1 MGEPAGLPAIAQ
13 SGSKIPPPP
22 AAASASRP
30 PRAKGFEFTFER
42 EDWTLFRSLSTLSQ
56 KAGVPVH
63 LLPRLVL
70 KELADNALDAGG
82 AVRVGKLEDGG
93 WYVEDDGPGIA
104 GDPADIAR
112 LFSIRRPLV
121 SSKLLRLPTRG
132 ALGNGLRVVV
142 GAVLA
147 SGGRLAL
154 GTRGQRLHL
163 RPQDNGETLVT
174 FEPCSRTIGTR
185 IEVHLG
191 EGLPGSGALE
201 WARSAADLAG
211 RGEAYRGRSSPHWY
225 DGEAFFD
232 LLQAAGSRS
241 VRELVAELDGCTGA
255 KAGRIT
261 RAFKGR
267 ACSSL
272 SRAEAIELLEAAQRE
287 ARLVSPQRLGY
298 VGEVDGWPPFHARGE
313 GTFRWGTIGGPCAT
327 IPFIV
332 EAWASADRS
341 AHGNTCTVLVN
352 RTPITGTVSLSRW
365 QRDLTLNGCGLSTTL
380 QAAPGRS
387 GIDLRVNI
395 ITPYM
400 PITSDGKAPNLSY
413 CGHVIRE
420 VAGMAIRRAL
430 RAEPPEPK
438 QKSSQKA
445 VVLAELDSAIAK
457 ASGNGAYRFSPRQV
471 FYVIRPLVREALGAE
486 LQWGNFETIIGDH
499 ELEQGEIAGMYRD
512 ARGTLY
518 HPHRQDSIPLGTLQV
533 ERYRRPEWTFNKIL
547 FIEKEGF
554 FEALKEAAWPERHDC
569 ALLTSKGQPT
579 RAARDLLDL
588 LGETGEE
595 ILFFAVH
602 DADAAGTLIYQS
614 LQEATRARRERRV
627 RVVNLG
633 LEPEEAVAMGLEVED
648 VEAGERRK
656 PIASYVPAD
665 WQDWLRYRRV
675 ELNAMTTPQFIG
687 WLDDKMAAFGNGKL
701 VPPAAVL
708 ANDLS
713 GGLEHRLYRQI
724 TEQILREARIDERV
738 TAALQEITL
747 PLPED
752 LLATVDQALA
762 EQPAAYWRTAVERI
776 ADEVLAAQ
784 GREGGLREHGA

>member
-1 MGEPAGLPAIAQ
+1 MAPPRTYPAHAWQQLIVDAERFLDDWAQ
-13 SGSKIPPPP
+13 Q
-22 AAASASRP
+22 AAALGWPDWELFGCHRRAPWGRIQGMGLVLLLHGDQLAALTASEAVIRRPSGAHQTWRRKPADPLHPAERCLVWELGDESLSSPRAASQRGLKNPPDRAGVSASRP
-30 PRAKGFEFTFER
+30 ARPKSPEFTFER

-63 LLPRLVL
+63 LLPKLVL

-82 AVRVGKLEDGG
+82 TVRVGQLEDGG

-132 ALGNGLRVVV
+132 RA
-142 GAVLA
+142 
-147 SGGRLAL
+147 
-154 GTRGQRLHL
+154 GQRAAGRGRRGARLGRPAGRWRPAGAGSHL
-163 RPQDNGETLVT
+163 RPQDNGDTLAAV
-174 FEPCSRTIGTR
+174 EPCARTTGTR
-185 IEVHLG
+185 IEIHLG
-191 EGLPGSGALE
+191 EGLSGSDALA
-201 WARSAADLAG
+201 WARSAAELAG
-211 RGEAYRGRSSPHWY
+211 RGEVYRGRSSPHWY

-261 RAFKGR
+261 TAFKGR

-272 SRAEAIELLEAAQRE
+272 SRAEAIALLEAAQQQ
-287 ARLVSPQRLGY
+287 ARPVSPSRLGH
-298 VGEVDGWPPFHARGE
+298 VGEVEGWPPFHARGE
-313 GTFRWGTIGGPCAT
+313 GTFRCGGIGGPRAT
-327 IPFIV
+327 IPFVV
-332 EAWASADRS
+332 EAWASAERD
-341 AHGNTCTVLVN
+341 AYGNSCSVLVN

-365 QRDLTLNGCGLSTTL
+365 QRDLTLNGCGLSSTL
-380 QAAPGRS
+380 RAAPGRS

-400 PITSDGKAPNLSY
+400 PITSDGKAPNLS
-413 CGHVIRE
+413 CCSQVIRE
-420 VAGMAIRRAL
+420 VAGKAVRRAL
-430 RAEPPEPK
+430 RAEPPEPRSK
-438 QKSSQKA
+438 RSQKE
-445 VVLAELDSAIAK
+445 VVLAHLDAAIAK
-457 ASGNGAYRFSPRQV
+457 ASGQGAYRFSPRQV
-471 FYVIRPLVREALGAE
+471 FYVIRPLVREAVGAE

-512 ARGTLY
+512 PRGTLY
-518 HPHRQDSIPLGTLQV
+518 HPHRRDSIPLGTLQV

-614 LQEATRARRERRV
+614 LQEATRARPGRKV
-627 RVVNLG
+627 RVINLG
-633 LEPEEAVAMGLEVED
+633 LEPEEARGD
-648 VEAGERRK
+648 GPRGRGRRRGRA
-656 PIASYVPAD
+656 PQAD
-665 WQDWLRYRRV
+665 R
-675 ELNAMTTPQFIG
+675 
-687 WLDDKMAAFGNGKL
+687 
-701 VPPAAVL
+701 
-708 ANDLS
+708 
-713 GGLEHRLYRQI
+713 
-724 TEQILREARIDERV
+724 
-738 TAALQEITL
+738 
-747 PLPED
+747 
-752 LLATVDQALA
+752 
-762 EQPAAYWRTAVERI
+762 
-776 ADEVLAAQ
+776 
-784 GREGGLREHGA
+784 GLRA